1 MTVPDDEGALDSSLS
16 PPPPTTKSGPV
27 WTTAVAQG
35 EGEGVDSAYDQ
46 ASGPALP
53 AEEWQL
59 RVQPTHRGRHRHR
72 LPALLPQADE
82 HLEGA
87 DQLHLKWAADG
98 SEH

>member
-16 PPPPTTKSGPV
+16 PPPTTKSGPV

-59 RVQPTHRGRHRHR
+59 RVQPSHGGRRQHQ
-72 LPALLPQADE
+72 LLALLPQADK
-82 HLEGA
+82 HPEGA
-87 DQLHLKWAADG
+87 DQLHLKWSTYG